1 MNRAFGPESQ
11 HCPGVVGLLTGTHK
25 HISHFD
31 TLLL

>member
-1 MNRAFGPESQ
+1 MNRAFGPESK
-11 HCPGVVGLLTGTHK
+11 HCIVVGLLTGTHK